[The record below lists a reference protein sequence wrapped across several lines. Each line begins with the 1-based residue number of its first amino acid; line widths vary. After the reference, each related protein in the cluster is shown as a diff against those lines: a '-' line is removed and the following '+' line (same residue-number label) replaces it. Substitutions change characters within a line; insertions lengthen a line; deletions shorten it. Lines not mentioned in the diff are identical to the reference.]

1 MPVSMSNADAAAFSA
16 AFARA
21 EKTLKRFER
30 LGGKTL
36 ETAINQLRYAARDYL
51 DAQNAGDAV
60 SQKVVFGEAIA
71 HCRRAEYDAIDASI
85 ASVGRS
91 VVEFNERYSQSSVIA
106 IMPNYPDIFAKAMTL
121 LNDFSTEEAPR
132 NVSPEDLGAYGKK
145 LDELVALWLDIA
157 VKQPL
162 VERLDFERRL
172 EQKLA
177 TRRHLTNVLL
187 ATLGILVAIVAAIVS
202 KAI

>member
-1 MPVSMSNADAAAFSA
+1 MPVAMSGSDVAAFSD

-36 ETAINQLRYAARDYL
+36 ETAINQLRYAASDYL
-51 DAQNAGDAV
+51 GAQKAEDSE
-60 SQKVVFGEAIA
+60 SQKVILAEALA

-85 ASVGRS
+85 ASVGRN
-91 VVEFNERYSQSSVIA
+91 VVEFNERYSQTSVVA
-106 IMPNYPDIFAKAMTL
+106 IIPNYPDSFAKAMVL
-121 LNDFSTEEAPR
+121 LNDFSTEDAPR
-132 NVSPEDLGAYGKK
+132 NVSSEDLGAYGKK

-177 TRRHLTNVLL
+177 TRRHLANVLL
-187 ATLGILVAIVAAIVS
+187 AALGIIVAIAVAVVS
-202 KAI
+202 NVL

>member
-1 MPVSMSNADAAAFSA
+1 MLVAMSSADVAAFSA

-30 LGGKTL
+30 LGGRTL
-36 ETAINQLRYAARDYL
+36 ETAINQLRYAASDYL
-51 DAQNAGDAV
+51 AAQKSENPD
-60 SQKVVFGEAIA
+60 SQKVIFNEALA

-85 ASVGRS
+85 ASVGRN
-91 VVEFNERYSQSSVIA
+91 VIEFNERYSQTSVVA
-106 IMPNYPDIFAKAMTL
+106 IIPNYPDTFAKAMVL
-121 LNDFSTEEAPR
+121 LNEFSAEDAPR
-132 NVSPEDLGAYGKK
+132 NVTADDLGAYGKK

-162 VERLDFERRL
+162 VEKFDSESRLV
-172 EQKLA
+172 QKLA

-187 ATLGILVAIVAAIVS
+187 TILGILVAIIAAIVS
-202 KAI
+202 NSF